1 MTKQTKNLIALG
13 VLVVLTGISYQI
25 NIASKRTT
33 ATAAIKALAAAKA
46 VQQES
51 PLMARFHRVR
61 AEMDGL
67 YHYRTKPVPF
77 DTTDNPFR
85 IPEGVD
91 FSDEKAPPVSPSK
104 KPAADAPAAP
114 NAPPEFGDGLLTHAI
129 ALTRLGGV
137 VTMNDTTQL
146 TVNGELHKQGDV
158 FTVKV
163 QNRLVLIRIKLLTT
177 AFVTLALDDPAS
189 GTAELRVR
197 LK

>member
-13 VLVVLTGISYQI
+13 VLVVLTGVSYQI
-25 NIASKRTT
+25 NIASKRP
-33 ATAAIKALAAAKA
+33 AQAAAKALAAAKA
-46 VQQES
+46 AQQES
-51 PLMARFHRVR
+51 PLMARFHRIR

-67 YHYRTKPVPF
+67 YHYRTKPSPF
-77 DTTDNPFR
+77 DIADNPFR
-85 IPEGVD
+85 IPEGIN
-91 FSDEKAPPVSPSK
+91 FSEEKTPPASAKTPSAEAPL
-104 KPAADAPAAP
+104 AP
-114 NAPPEFGDGLLTHAI
+114 NAPPEFGESLLTHAI

-158 FTVKV
+158 FTVKI

-177 AFVTLALDDPAS
+177 SSVTLALDDPAS
-189 GTAELRVR
+189 GTAEMRVR

>member
-13 VLVVLTGISYQI
+13 VLVVVTGVSYQI
-25 NIASKRTT
+25 NIASKRPAP
-33 ATAAIKALAAAKA
+33 ATVKALAVAKA
-46 VQQES
+46 AQAES

-67 YHYRTKPVPF
+67 YHYRTKPTPF
-77 DTTDNPFR
+77 DTADNPFR
-85 IPEGVD
+85 IPKGID
-91 FSDEKAPPVSPSK
+91 FSDEKAPPASEKLAP
-104 KPAADAPAAP
+104 DAPVAA
-114 NAPPEFGDGLLTHAI
+114 NAPPEFGEGLLTHAI
-129 ALTRLGGV
+129 SLTRLGGV

-158 FTVKV
+158 FTVRI
-163 QNRLVLIRIKLLTT
+163 QNRLVLIRIKLLSTS
-177 AFVTLALDDPAS
+177 FVTLALDDPAS